1 MEKSTTR
8 SVVKNAACG
17 NNSALAKAVL
27 KDQELKD
34 LILMEMINEIKKEI
48 RLYSKDPACLLK
60 LKSPAVFYQQLLVKC
75 PILAVLLSCLSQPGN
90 LKGLICQTLRRLK
103 LPTSAEILFA
113 QKLPFVYTS
122 TTSR

>member
-1 MEKSTTR
+1 MGYPVSGKITEYTVEKSTTR

-34 LILMEMINEIKKEI
+34 LILMEITNEIKKEI

-60 LKSPAVFYQQLLVKC
+60 LKSPAD
-75 PILAVLLSCLSQPGN
+75 I
-90 LKGLICQTLRRLK
+90 RR
-103 LPTSAEILFA
+103 F
-113 QKLPFVYTS
+113 
-122 TTSR
+122 

>member
-1 MEKSTTR
+1 MEKSTTG

-34 LILMEMINEIKKEI
+34 LILMEITNEIKKEI

-60 LKSPAVFYQQLLVKC
+60 LKSPAD
-75 PILAVLLSCLSQPGN
+75 I
-90 LKGLICQTLRRLK
+90 RR
-103 LPTSAEILFA
+103 F
-113 QKLPFVYTS
+113 
-122 TTSR
+122 